1 MSKGKSKNSCKTMKV
16 YQNKATMIEII
27 FVVCVLMLILLVQ
40 GQKLNATLSFREQLT
55 DELKQQIKNE
65 KQRTENISEMQKY
78 MKSDAYLKKVA
89 KGKLGLVKDN
99 EIIFKESD

>member
-1 MSKGKSKNSCKTMKV
+1 MAKGKSKNSCKTMKV

-99 EIIFKESD
+99 AIIFKESD